1 MRQSKTQEITLPQ
14 LHLSAEEIENLFA
27 PYVIS
32 RPVGAEDLNWQR
44 EKDRRAQKYRKKFW
58 RRRFL
63 DFVPSLGRTT
73 PKIEEEYNEVWD
85 RTVLDSYK
93 LPNAEPSEQPWE
105 WGDKH
110 YVAHRFGGARV
121 RIAVLMR
128 VIEQL
133 KPASVLEVGCGNG
146 VNLFYLAGRFPQINF
161 TGIELTEAG
170 NRTARKCQEQWEQFP
185 EELLPFSPL
194 PQLDRAAFR
203 RIDFQKGSAAS
214 LPFADN
220 SFDLV
225 ITVLA
230 LEQME
235 RIRRQAL
242 SEISRVSS
250 NHVLMIEPFRDV
262 NEHGIRRHYVVT
274 RNYFSARTSDLPR
287 YGLEPQWMISD
298 FPQKVQMQ
306 FACVLA
312 RKKQTGAKTA

>member
-1 MRQSKTQEITLPQ
+1 MRQNTPTQLNLEQ
-14 LHLSAEEIENLFA
+14 LQLSAEEVGKLFS

-32 RPVGAEDLNWQR
+32 RPEGAAAEAWQS
-44 EKDRRAQKYRKKFW
+44 EKERRAQKYRQKYW

-63 DFVPSLGRTT
+63 DFLPSLGRTT

-85 RTVLDSYK
+85 RTALDSYK
-93 LPNAEPSEQPWE
+93 LPNTENSEQPWE

-110 YVAHRFGGARV
+110 YIAHRFGGARV

-128 VIEQL
+128 AIEQL

-146 VNLFYLAGRFPQINF
+146 VNLFYLAGRFPQIKF

-170 NRTARKCQEQWEQFP
+170 NRTAKRCQEEWSEFP
-185 EELLPFSPL
+185 EDLLPFSPL
-194 PQLDRAAFR
+194 PLLDRTAFR
-203 RIDFQKGSAAS
+203 RIDFQKGSAAE

-235 RIRRQAL
+235 RIRRRAL
-242 SEISRVSS
+242 TEIARVSG

-262 NEHGIRRHYVVT
+262 NESGMRRHYVFT
-274 RNYFSARTSDLPR
+274 RNYFSARISDLPK
-287 YGLEPQWMISD
+287 YGLEPQWSIAD

-306 FACVLA
+306 FTCVLA
-312 RKKQTGAKTA
+312 HKKR